1 MENNIENSI
10 QNQIV
15 QFNRMYKAYDDI
27 YQNAAKK
34 FNMPKLSLWV
44 IYVLRQNS
52 VCTQKDLVEQLYYPK
67 QSLNSALKSLEEK
80 GYVVLELLENDRR
93 SKPIRLT
100 EKGIAFAKDTVDKII
115 QAEND
120 AFAKLDDSERKTLFD
135 LFDRLSSVLREEMGK
150 VK

>member
-1 MENNIENSI
+1 MENNI

-34 FNMPKLSLWV
+34 FNMPKLALWI

-80 GYVVLELLENDRR
+80 GYVVLELSENDRR

-150 VK
+150 VE